1 MDVEA
6 EEEADGARVR
16 ALKAGIEASL
26 EGVEYSTR
34 VTRDDLVIHVNNEE
48 EEVAVPATNIDA
60 GVGGGGLEALR
71 LEEGRECL
79 REEARRLLETIERLA
94 QLEGVGGGNVA
105 TLGGLDVEL
114 AVDGAIE
121 EGTLDVD
128 LVTLEVEVVDERE
141 DNTDGVLVRDSSEE
155 LAIVPA
161 TYLAIPTHN
170 SASLVLVRSACG
182 AVELAREDPLG
193 WERAMASGKG
203 SAGDREPDAILV
215 HVVKL
220 GLDGKLPHGPVW
232 GVTGLAVCCGEGLR
246 ASSQTDEGVTCDGG
260 DGGIAL
266 GRNARCH
273 PGGPSRCIW
282 CVLRL
287 WAGG

>member
-6 EEEADGARVR
+6 EEEADRARVR
-16 ALKAGIEASL
+16 ALKVGIEASL

-128 LVTLEVEVVDERE
+128 LVALEVEIVDE
-141 DNTDGVLVRDSSEE
+141 
-155 LAIVPA
+155 
-161 TYLAIPTHN
+161 
-170 SASLVLVRSACG
+170 
-182 AVELAREDPLG
+182 
-193 WERAMASGKG
+193 
-203 SAGDREPDAILV
+203 
-215 HVVKL
+215 
-220 GLDGKLPHGPVW
+220 
-232 GVTGLAVCCGEGLR
+232 
-246 ASSQTDEGVTCDGG
+246 
-260 DGGIAL
+260 
-266 GRNARCH
+266 
-273 PGGPSRCIW
+273 
-282 CVLRL
+282 
-287 WAGG
+287 